1 MSEEQSVFL
10 YAPWRNEDN
19 IKICQ
24 QNQPYWRLLKRDH
37 LDGKLRELTP
47 KTLGNLMWGCALT
60 QTGTTKMFDEF
71 SRQALIKLDNFA
83 CRDVG
88 NFLWGM
94 VGVRY
99 QHHDLLKKMLS
110 YCANRLHEFDADS
123 IALSMWALSSIE
135 GVDGVSDMVRRSFV
149 PLSES
154 VHSLSGSGCAKMWNV
169 VGKLNLYHARFTENL
184 DDRTEYWC
192 HVLIPEEVANIL
204 LACSILRYEPQCMM
218 SLVEQAFVILENMEK
233 YGTNDEDDEDNN
245 SSHHASRPSTT
256 KSTRS
261 NNNSKSRPS
270 TKGSHRYNNS
280 SRPNTA
286 ASSDLL
292 LEESMRQDDI
302 NNNNNNNNGQ
312 KTLETAIEKQLNF
325 DDNDNVNM
333 TNNENKDEEEDAKK
347 DPDILLPKNNAEFLR
362 VLTNA
367 FARFANGIRNAKSIK
382 GPGKLLNKDREI
394 MLARQCGYI
403 VDKLTYAQSIDM
415 TADFCALKIYQ
426 NLFFDNAWKVIEKTR
441 SVADKQLKWLLTIDD
456 VLANEASHCRGTPDF
471 QSWLR
476 QTIQSRGS
484 VQVGKRATC
493 LEQVTEMLYELGEKP
508 DHTTR
513 NVDIAILDK
522 KIAINFLFDD
532 SYIINGSKPLLGKVA
547 LKIRHYECLGWSSI
561 GMSETQFNRIATLEK
576 KKIFLNKELKLDDYK
591 EDDED
596 GSNKSPLNS
605 PQSNKKKKRK
615 K

>member
-1 MSEEQSVFL
+1 MSDEQSVFL
-10 YAPWRNEDN
+10 YAPWRNEEN

-24 QNQPYWRLLKRDH
+24 QNQPYWRLLKRGH

-60 QTGTTKMFDEF
+60 QTGTTKMFDEL
-71 SRQALIKLDNFA
+71 SRQALVKLDNFS

-99 QHHDLLKKMLS
+99 QHHDLLEKMLS

-123 IALSMWALSSIE
+123 IALSMWALSSIDSIE
-135 GVDGVSDMVRRSFV
+135 GVSEMVKRSFV

-204 LACSILRYEPQCMM
+204 LACSILRYEPHCMI
-218 SLVEQAFVILENMEK
+218 SLIEQAFCIIENIEK
-233 YGTNDEDDEDNN
+233 YGNNNNDDDDDEGNNRDNN
-245 SSHHASRPSTT
+245 SRPSTT
-256 KSTRS
+256 TSTRS
-261 NNNSKSRPS
+261 NNNKSRPS
-270 TKGSHRYNNS
+270 TKGSYRHNS

-286 ASSDLL
+286 ASSDVL
-292 LEESMRQDDI
+292 LEKSMAED
-302 NNNNNNNNGQ
+302 N
-312 KTLETAIEKQLNF
+312 KTDAKKSLETAVEKQLKIDEDEAN
-325 DDNDNVNM
+325 NDVNSS
-333 TNNENKDEEEDAKK
+333 KR

-362 VLTNA
+362 VLMNA
-367 FARFANGIRNAKSIK
+367 FARFSCGIKKAKAVNGH
-382 GPGKLLNKDREI
+382 GKLLNKCREEL
-394 MLARQCGYI
+394 LARQCGHI
-403 VDKLTYAQSIDM
+403 VNQLTYAQSIDM
-415 TADFCALKIYQ
+415 AADFCALKIYQ
-426 NLFFDNAWKVIEKTR
+426 NAFFDNAWKFIEKTR
-441 SVADKQLKWLLTIDD
+441 TVADTQLSWLLTIDD
-456 VLANEASHCRGTPDF
+456 ILANDASGCRGAPEF

-484 VQVGKRATC
+484 SQAGRRATC
-493 LEQVTEMLYELGEKP
+493 LEQVTDMLFELGEKP
-508 DHTTR
+508 NHTTR
-513 NVDIAILDK
+513 NVDVAILDK

-532 SYIINGSKPLLGKVA
+532 SYMINGSKPLLGKVA
-547 LKIRHYECLGWSSI
+547 LKVRHYECLGWSSI

-576 KKIFLNKELKLDDYK
+576 KKKFLITTLKLDEYK
-591 EDDED
+591 DDDDD
-596 GSNKSPLNS
+596 GNKSPFQS
-605 PQSNKKKKRK
+605 PKSNKKKKK